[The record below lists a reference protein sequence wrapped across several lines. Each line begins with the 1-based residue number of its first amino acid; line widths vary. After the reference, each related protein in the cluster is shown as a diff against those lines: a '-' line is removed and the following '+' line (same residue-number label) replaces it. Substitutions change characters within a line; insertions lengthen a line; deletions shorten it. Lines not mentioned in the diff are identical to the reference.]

1 MSSQYLNPPNSYKT
15 NTAIHVASAQIDDS
29 LTCGNACS
37 FNHSTF
43 NGDIFKTSA
52 TNQQLTSPTTSIDAN
67 FKKRLI
73 INTQTFTTPH
83 SNNNSTSFVVNNFEC
98 SGNDKVVRVDIQEY
112 LGSGLPIITGR
123 CDAGNQYEITIINIH
138 ASADLNSTFR
148 LSLELQEFV

>member
-1 MSSQYLNPPNSYKT
+1 MSSQYLNQPNKNST
-15 NTAIHVASAQIDDS
+15 QIRVGSAQIDSS
-29 LTCGNACS
+29 LTCGNASS

-52 TNQQLTSPTTSIDAN
+52 TNQQLTSPTTAIDAN

-98 SGNDKVVRVDIQEY
+98 SGNDAVVRVDIQQY
-112 LGSGLPIITGR
+112 LGTGLPIVTGR
-123 CDAGNQYEITIINIH
+123 CDTGNLYEITIINVH
-138 ASADLNSTFR
+138 SSQDLNSTFR
-148 LSLELQEFV
+148 LSLELEEFI

>member
-1 MSSQYLNPPNSYKT
+1 MSSQYLNQQYKNLT
-15 NTAIHVASAQIDDS
+15 DIRINNAQIDNS
-29 LTCGNACS
+29 LTCGTASS

-43 NGDIFKTSA
+43 NGNIYKTSV
-52 TNQQLTSPTTSIDAN
+52 TNQQLTSPTTAIDAN

-83 SNNNSTSFVVNNFEC
+83 SNNNSTSFIVNNFEC

-123 CDAGNQYEITIINIH
+123 CDVGNQYEITIINIH
-138 ASADLNSTFR
+138 PSDNLNSTFR
-148 LSLELQEFV
+148 ISLELLEFI

>member
-1 MSSQYLNPPNSYKT
+1 MSAQYLNQSTKT
-15 NTAIHVASAQIDDS
+15 GNVNIRVNDAQIDND
-29 LTCGNACS
+29 LTCGRASS

-52 TNQQLTSPTTSIDAN
+52 TNNQLTSPTTAIDAN

-83 SNNNSTSFVVNNFEC
+83 SNNNSTSFIVNNFEC
-98 SGNDKVVRVDIQEY
+98 SGNDKVVRVDIQQY
-112 LGSGLPIITGR
+112 LGSGLPIVTGR
-123 CDAGNQYEITIINIH
+123 CDAGNIYEITIINIH
-138 ASADLNSTFR
+138 SSPDLNSTFR